1 MIAVARIMGGL
12 YVVLGCLAAVVFAI
26 SMAQTP
32 ATDSVKADY
41 YLTMIVASLGC
52 IAVGGLIGAVGEIGS
67 LVRKMAN
74 RPAAAPAPA
83 TPSVASPPE
92 WVVVGRDNKGKD
104 RHVRVRAA
112 SREDAFMAATIQGVT
127 QAHSI
132 EMA

>member
-12 YVVLGCLAAVVFAI
+12 YVVLGCLAAVVFAVN
-26 SMAQTP
+26 MAQTP

-52 IAVGGLIGAVGEIGS
+52 IALGGLIGAVGEIGG
-67 LVRKMAN
+67 LVRKIAN

-83 TPSVASPPE
+83 ALSVVSPPE
-92 WVVVGRDNKGKD
+92 WVVVGRDAKGKD
-104 RHVRVRAA
+104 RRVRVRAA
-112 SREDAFMAATIQGVT
+112 SREDAFMAATIHGVT